1 MSKRLT
7 IAQAQQQLPNL
18 VQELTDGPDRDRSRW
33 CSRYGGN

>member
-7 IAQAQQQLPNL
+7 IAEAQQQLPNL
-18 VQELTDGPDRDRSRW
+18 VQELTILSDRDRSRW